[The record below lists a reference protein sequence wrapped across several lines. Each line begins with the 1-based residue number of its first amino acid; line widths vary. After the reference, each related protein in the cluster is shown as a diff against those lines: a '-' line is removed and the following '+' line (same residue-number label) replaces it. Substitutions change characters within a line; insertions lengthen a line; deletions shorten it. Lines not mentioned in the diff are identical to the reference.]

1 MNNYLTLINREFR
14 EHRNAFVITP
24 LVMMA
29 LVTAAMLLALTFMG
43 SIGDFSYEKITHTQ
57 SDNTE
62 SHVSIQFDN
71 NIGAMNNENNTMS
84 SQYYDNQKTIDD
96 GLYAIHSTFIV
107 TAFFVVLFY
116 LLGTLYNDRKDRS
129 ILFWKSMPVSE
140 LQTVTAKL
148 FVGLIAVPL
157 TYTLASWSI
166 QLLYSIAAMIF
177 ASNLEHDPW
186 LAIWPFLDLPRTFA
200 TQFGL
205 IFIVGLW
212 VLPLSAWL
220 LTASALAKRSP
231 FLVAIV
237 PIVALIM
244 VERLIFGTD
253 YFIAWAGKNFA
264 IDSLT
269 ALASRSVEI
278 DVSNYLAT
286 VIFGIVITHLLLT
299 ITVWLRNHRF
309 EIDT

>member
-1 MNNYLTLINREFR
+1 
-14 EHRNAFVITP
+14 
-24 LVMMA
+24 
-29 LVTAAMLLALTFMG
+29 
-43 SIGDFSYEKITHTQ
+43 
-57 SDNTE
+57 
-62 SHVSIQFDN
+62 
-71 NIGAMNNENNTMS
+71 MS
-84 SQYYDNQKTIDD
+84 SQYYDNQKIIDN

-116 LLGTLYNDRKDRS
+116 LLGTLFNDRKDRS

-166 QLLYSIAAMIF
+166 QLLYSIAAMVF

-212 VLPLSAWL
+212 ILPLSAWL

-253 YFIAWAGKNFA
+253 YFIDWVGKNFA
-264 IDSLT
+264 IESLT

-286 VIFGIVITHLLLT
+286 VIFGIVITHFLLT